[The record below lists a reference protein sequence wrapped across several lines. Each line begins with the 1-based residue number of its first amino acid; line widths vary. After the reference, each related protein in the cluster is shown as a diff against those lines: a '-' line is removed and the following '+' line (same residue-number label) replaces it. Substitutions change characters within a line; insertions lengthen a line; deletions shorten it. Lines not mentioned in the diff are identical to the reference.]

1 QGGMNLNGE
10 HIPTWG
16 GLRLLLL
23 LSCVALIVALAPQ
36 TQATA
41 TPAASATPVASSASP
56 QAQLVAVPL
65 TPNRPALL
73 QTGSGQ
79 AAPLQGISLA
89 AAQSAAAQHISI
101 EVRDAQGR
109 LVTLPKGTASP
120 QVSVGLGWYVYIY
133 LNAGN
138 INWLRGLGYTA
149 ATGAL
154 CALLV
159 ETVVGA
165 IACGVAAYIVYTIFY
180 RPTVLPSGYC
190 IEYKFT
196 YGGSFVGSKLVR
208 RSC

>member
-1 QGGMNLNGE
+1 M
-10 HIPTWG
+10 
-16 GLRLLLL
+16 
-23 LSCVALIVALAPQ
+23 
-36 TQATA
+36 
-41 TPAASATPVASSASP
+41 
-56 QAQLVAVPL
+56 
-65 TPNRPALL
+65 
-73 QTGSGQ
+73 
-79 AAPLQGISLA
+79 
-89 AAQSAAAQHISI
+89 
-101 EVRDAQGR
+101 
-109 LVTLPKGTASP
+109 TASR
-120 QVSVGLGWYVYIY
+120 VSVGLGWYVYIY

-190 IEYKFT
+190 MEYKFT
-196 YGGSFVGSKLVR
+196 YAGSYVSRKLVR